1 MCNIDSFKIDLKAL
15 PQGITEKEFK
25 LTNEYFEAIDA
36 PDVQR
41 GELSSSLSVNRT
53 DDFFELN
60 FHTEGVVQ
68 DSFMRKIT
76 FQELTRDG
84 LDALAPAIT
93 AMAEAEGLDAH
104 ANAVRVRM
112 KGGIL

>member
-1 MCNIDSFKIDLKAL
+1 MFFGYISHLCAVIAYRLDTL
-15 PQGITEKEFK
+15 PTGGW
-25 LTNEYFEAIDA
+25 ARA
-36 PDVQR
+36 CS
-41 GELSSSLSVNRT
+41 GVN
-53 DDFFELN
+53 
-60 FHTEGVVQ
+60 V